1 MGERLYRTVTGGIFG
16 LVAAAHLMRLIY
28 RWPVQVAGYDIPAW
42 ISWLGLGLAGSLSV
56 WAFRQT
62 RT

>member
-1 MGERLYRTVTGGIFG
+1 MTGGIFG
-16 LVAAAHLMRLIY
+16 LVAAAHLARLIN
-28 RWPVQVAGYDIPAW
+28 RWPVQVAGYDIPEW

-62 RT
+62 RR